1 MLKEFPA
8 KRWSVGLYLIIMILK
23 QSFHTLQQTVIT
35 DPSFQI
41 MTSLATGGW
50 FLKCRSAVVQLPN
63 IIQKWPKFG
72 FGRQID
78 CIYMYI
84 DFEKAFCEVPHVC
97 LISKLHSYGI
107 NSKIILWTYIHTF
120 QTKDN
125 LGLQVMDR
133 FFLWHGVISGIPQ
146 GSILGPLLFIND
158 LADFCNNLYGKLYM
172 QMILSYVDI
181 FVMVKIKIICKVIYT
196 A

>member
-1 MLKEFPA
+1 
-8 KRWSVGLYLIIMILK
+8 
-23 QSFHTLQQTVIT
+23 
-35 DPSFQI
+35 
-41 MTSLATGGW
+41 
-50 FLKCRSAVVQLPN
+50 
-63 IIQKWPKFG
+63 
-72 FGRQID
+72 
-78 CIYMYI
+78 
-84 DFEKAFCEVPHVC
+84 
-97 LISKLHSYGI
+97 
-107 NSKIILWTYIHTF
+107 
-120 QTKDN
+120 
-125 LGLQVMDR
+125 MDR